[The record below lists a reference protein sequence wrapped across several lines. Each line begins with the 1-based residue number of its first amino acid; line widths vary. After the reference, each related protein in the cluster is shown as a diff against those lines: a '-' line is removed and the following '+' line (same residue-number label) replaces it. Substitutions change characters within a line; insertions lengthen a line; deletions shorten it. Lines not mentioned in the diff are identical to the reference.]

1 MMDYTLDCALE
12 EISRHV
18 CDVEI
23 LSDGNHSLFFNEEI
37 CYSYDLKYAVHAP
50 SGETNIAVENERMR
64 KAAMQVVSELVD
76 ICDNI
81 GAEIL
86 VLHPGFMIRPE
97 TRFQAE
103 RSLQRSL
110 KELAIIQKECN
121 VNITIENMSD
131 LNILFFRK
139 PDFLDVLEYLGL
151 GFTLDVGHAN
161 VNGNLNEFLSEGRP
175 VHVHLHDNISTWD
188 THDPCGEGN
197 IDFGSVL
204 ASLPNNAMKIIEVNS
219 FCKFEKSMDHIS
231 NFISPY

>member
-12 EISRHV
+12 KISRHV
-18 CDVEI
+18 SDVEI

-37 CYSYDLKYAVHAP
+37 CFSYDLKYAVHAP

-97 TRFQAE
+97 TR
-103 RSLQRSL
+103 
-110 KELAIIQKECN
+110 KECG

-131 LNILFFRK
+131 LNLLFFQK

-151 GFTLDVGHAN
+151 GFTLDIGHAN

-175 VHVHLHDNISTWD
+175 VHVHLHDNISTRD
-188 THDPCGEGN
+188 AHDPCGEGN

-231 NFISPY
+231 NIISPY